1 MLFFAIIL
9 IRKHC
14 QTMIATLE
22 DELKEVKK
30 NLTALRTSYVDL
42 MELKQTLIAA
52 DVFFRKVSA
61 NKKLLGFRDQL

>member
-1 MLFFAIIL
+1 
-9 IRKHC
+9 
-14 QTMIATLE
+14 MIATLE

-52 DVFFRKVSA
+52 DVFFRITWNS
-61 NKKLLGFRDQL
+61 